1 MTLVKTS
8 NKTHMIATRNNSQ
21 NYEKTIGTI
30 KEITLYLNRQVGG
43 LHGLKKQGWMHGYPS
58 RVLVSKV

>member
-1 MTLVKTS
+1 
-8 NKTHMIATRNNSQ
+8 MIATRNNSQ
-21 NYEKTIGTI
+21 NNEKTIGTI

-58 RVLVSKV
+58 RVRVSKV